1 MAEAPLRS
9 LLINQSMTRPILIM
23 GCERNLF
30 AASCL
35 FCVYIGFNLGLARGK
50 FLILLASIL
59 AWCAISFGLN
69 LMGKADPY
77 MNAVFRRATTYS
89 DKPFRIQ
96 FKIPARSSI
105 MSRPN
110 LKTRKRWVD

>member
-1 MAEAPLRS
+1 MAEAPVRS

-30 AASCL
+30 LASSLLCM
-35 FCVYIGFNLGLARGK
+35 YIGFNLGFARGK
-50 FLILLASIL
+50 FLVALAAILS
-59 AWCAISFGLN
+59 WCAISFGLR

-77 MNAVFRRATTYS
+77 MNAVFRRATSYS

-96 FKIPARSSI
+96 YKIPARGSI
-105 MSRPN
+105 TSRQN
-110 LKTRKRWVD
+110 QSTRKRWVD

>member
-1 MAEAPLRS
+1 M
-9 LLINQSMTRPILIM
+9 LINSSMTRPILIM

-30 AASCL
+30 AASSL

-50 FLILLASIL
+50 FLVLLSAIL
-59 AWCAISFGLN
+59 AWAAISFGLR

-77 MNAVFRRATTYS
+77 MNAVFQRATTYS

-105 MSRPN
+105 ASRQN
-110 LKTRKRWVD
+110 QTTRRRWD

>member
-1 MAEAPLRS
+1 
-9 LLINQSMTRPILIM
+9 MTRPILIM

-30 AASCL
+30 FASSL
-35 FCVYIGFNLGLARGK
+35 ACVYIGFNIGLARGK
-50 FLILLASIL
+50 FLVLLSAIL

-77 MNAVFRRATTYS
+77 MNEVFRRATTYS

-96 FKIPARSSI
+96 YKIPARGSVA
-105 MSRPN
+105 SRPS
-110 LKTRKRWVD
+110 LKTRQRWVD